1 MVYVSLAGRVCANV
15 EALNMTETIGNVSRH
30 RRAPYI
36 LKIDGGYKLVYVPV
50 ISGES
55 IAHAYQANLVEA
67 TKLIYSKENLV
78 PPIDP
83 WAERNEM
90 IKFVDKEHL
99 IKELQ
104 EIIDKGKS
112 KGKKEKNEEKEI
124 EKLQH
129 EFEKIAIQKSII
141 ADIGGF
147 LYAEKPFPVRR
158 TSLLQV
164 GYITPVEDA
173 ITEAVIEAQMHT
185 RQVSVGLRTKEEGK
199 KEEEKRE
206 EEVKEEE
213 REAQMLYYVEIAS
226 AVYGITMQLDLS
238 NIGVTSMVT
247 KEEVLDKQEKNR
259 RIKAA
264 LLALAMTMGL
274 QLYGA
279 KRSRFNPI
287 LDVENL
293 VGVVSKPLPLVPLPP
308 QRKDYIDLTVQKV
321 KKVTNLLEKF
331 GINGKAIVIS
341 FGKTA
346 EDVIIANTP
355 EEFFEKL
362 IDEVFKLL

>member
-1 MVYVSLAGRVCANV
+1 MVYVSLAGRVRANV
-15 EALNMTETIGNVSRH
+15 EALNMTETIGNVSRR

-67 TKLIYSKENLV
+67 TKLIYSKEKLL

-90 IKFVDKEHL
+90 IKFTDEKHL
-99 IKELQ
+99 IKDLQ
-104 EIIDKGKS
+104 EIIDKGR
-112 KGKKEKNEEKEI
+112 KEKNEEKEV
-124 EKLQH
+124 EKMQH

-147 LYAEKPFPVRR
+147 LYAGKPFSVRR

-164 GYITPVEDA
+164 GYVTPVEDA
-173 ITEAVIEAQMHT
+173 ITEAVIEAQMHA
-185 RQVSVGLRTKEEGK
+185 RQVNVGLRTKEEEE
-199 KEEEKRE
+199 KEEEKH
-206 EEVKEEE
+206 EEE

-226 AVYGITMQLDLS
+226 AVYGITIQLDLS

-259 RIKAA
+259 RIKTA

-293 VGVVSKPLPLVPLPP
+293 VGVISKPLPLVPLPP

-321 KKVTNLLEKF
+321 EKVTSLLEKF

-346 EDVIIANTP
+346 EHVIIANTP

-362 IDEVFKLL
+362 TDEVFKLL